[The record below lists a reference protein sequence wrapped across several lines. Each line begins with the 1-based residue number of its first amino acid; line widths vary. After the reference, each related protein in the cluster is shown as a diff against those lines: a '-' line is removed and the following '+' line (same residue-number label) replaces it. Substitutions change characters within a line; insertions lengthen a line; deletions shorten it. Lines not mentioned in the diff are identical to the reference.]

1 MHLVVYTEAP
11 AIVARVASSRSS
23 AAEQLIRPV
32 RGKSDL
38 RAFIHHLQTIRRL
51 RPDVFHVN
59 LHTSV
64 AARYTVLAALL
75 LGLRVVVVE
84 QLATL
89 TPPTR
94 GQKILK
100 RLTARRLAAHV
111 AVGERAAR
119 SIETRFGLRPD
130 SIGVIHNAVPD
141 LDLHG
146 LPRTHQGFVIGSVG
160 RLDRQK
166 GYDVLLHALVQ
177 VPGVNAVLVGDG
189 PERDALLALA
199 DSLGIGDRLAIA
211 GWRDDVREQL
221 AAFDAFV
228 LPSRFEGFPLALL
241 EAMLVGLPVGA
252 SDVGSVVEV

>member
-11 AIVARVASSRSS
+11 AIGGADISLSLLLERLDPGIRVTVVGVEPTVVARVASSRSS

-94 GQKILK
+94 GQKIL
-100 RLTARRLAAHV
+100 
-111 AVGERAAR
+111 
-119 SIETRFGLRPD
+119 
-130 SIGVIHNAVPD
+130 
-141 LDLHG
+141 
-146 LPRTHQGFVIGSVG
+146 
-160 RLDRQK
+160 
-166 GYDVLLHALVQ
+166 
-177 VPGVNAVLVGDG
+177 
-189 PERDALLALA
+189 
-199 DSLGIGDRLAIA
+199 
-211 GWRDDVREQL
+211 
-221 AAFDAFV
+221 
-228 LPSRFEGFPLALL
+228 
-241 EAMLVGLPVGA
+241 
-252 SDVGSVVEV
+252 